1 MVIDYG
7 CLLFGHNS
15 LFSDIFPKLFFTTMN
30 LKKSK
35 ISSDNYLGKYFPILC
50 ENDRK
55 NLIGDEKVKLFNTF
69 IKRHSNAHLY
79 KCKSNKNKSST

>member
-1 MVIDYG
+1 
-7 CLLFGHNS
+7 
-15 LFSDIFPKLFFTTMN
+15 MN
-30 LKKSK
+30 FKKPK
-35 ISSDNYLGKYFPILC
+35 ISSDNYLGEYLYI

-55 NLIGDEKVKLFNTF
+55 KLIGSEDEKVKLFNTF